1 MAGATMRDRLAAS
14 ALALAIGLVA
24 CAAPEPN
31 TRASDDRLVAS
42 PGEILLP
49 PCPDTAACLGGFI
62 VGHTL
67 YGVSCYGVDPSAVDD
82 EVLARGS
89 DRQFAEVRAID
100 GLPVELW
107 VAVRGPE
114 MPCRPGQDEPLL
126 YEWYLGHGDADRS
139 DLEEWGAAASSITL
153 PIDP

>member
-1 MAGATMRDRLAAS
+1 MAGVTLRGRLAAS
-14 ALALAIGLVA
+14 ALALAMGLVA
-24 CAAPEPN
+24 CAAPVPSSLDS
-31 TRASDDRLVAS
+31 AGALVAS
-42 PGEILLP
+42 PGEILVP
-49 PCPDTAACLGGFI
+49 PCADDAGCQVGFV
-62 VGHTL
+62 VGRTL

-89 DRQFAEVRAID
+89 DLEFAEVRAID

-114 MPCRPGQDEPLL
+114 MPCRPGQDQPLL
-126 YEWYLGHGDADRS
+126 YDWYLAHGDAKPS
-139 DLEEWGAAASSITL
+139 DLEKWGEAASAITL